1 MRGDSLTRYRAL
13 VCTGRVRTKTTKRSA
28 RIMVEKYYSR
38 LTVDFQTNKRVCDEI
53 AIIPTKRL
61 RNKIAG
67 YITVRYSL
75 HVSHVPH
82 SYHGA

>member
-1 MRGDSLTRYRAL
+1 
-13 VCTGRVRTKTTKRSA
+13 
-28 RIMVEKYYSR
+28 MVEKYYSR

-75 HVSHVPH
+75 HVAHVPH

>member
-1 MRGDSLTRYRAL
+1 VRVD
-13 VCTGRVRTKTTKRSA
+13 VCAGRVRTKTTKRSA

-38 LTVDFQTNKRVCDEI
+38 LTVDFQVNKRVCDEI

-67 YITVRYSL
+67 YVTVRGPFSPAPL
-75 HVSHVPH
+75 TERCCRRA
-82 SYHGA
+82 GAGG